1 MESREAG
8 WECGFPLA
16 AREHEVRRA
25 AWFMRKDAAACK
37 LIFQG
42 AEVRMILILFHTDE
56 EGFAMLNFDE
66 EIKKF
71 QRSLEVEDAEDTIYN
86 NDVPDISDLISQLM
100 QEADASRNRNSR

>member
-1 MESREAG
+1 
-8 WECGFPLA
+8 
-16 AREHEVRRA
+16 
-25 AWFMRKDAAACK
+25 
-37 LIFQG
+37 
-42 AEVRMILILFHTDE
+42 
-56 EGFAMLNFDE
+56 MLNFDE